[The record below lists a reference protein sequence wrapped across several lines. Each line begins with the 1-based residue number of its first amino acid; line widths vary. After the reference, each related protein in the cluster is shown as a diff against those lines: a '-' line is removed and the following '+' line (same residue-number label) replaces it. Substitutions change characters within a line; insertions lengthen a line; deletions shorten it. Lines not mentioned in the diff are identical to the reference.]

1 MDDFNLSSLHES
13 KNEWCSRLLVI
24 LTPQIIVGFKSI
36 FDEANQLCIKNNEN
50 NKYLMTFQ
58 NFISRIPKW
67 SSAIIENEK
76 NRIIEKTNC
85 NYLEDLITC
94 VHVIQLKLLSVARAG
109 QKQKKIDINIPHFDN
124 FIHNV
129 YINCARKIYTNV
141 YLFEKHIDNPLLVQ
155 KNMRELEMLIQD
167 AILNTVRDG
176 VPIEAILNAYM
187 DESIEEDIE
196 EDVKEEIIHENID
209 SQNGGEVTIIGEE
222 EKDNKSDDINSSE
235 TLKTEELPKQLESN
249 SIITKDDNIFP
260 ELVSPLES
268 KDSSTSLSFNDI
280 DMVKDENNIETAITA
295 SKDIERLEKIS
306 EQRNIER
313 QALEENEEEDK
324 DKIKIFGD
332 LDASN
337 DLSIQTL
344 DNSIKLSPD
353 PLLNDI
359 EVLV

>member
-24 LTPQIIVGFKSI
+24 LTPQIILGFKSI
-36 FDEANQLCIKNNEN
+36 FNEANQLCIKNNEN
-50 NKYLMTFQ
+50 SKYLMTFQ

-76 NRIIEKTNC
+76 NRIIEKSNC

-109 QKQKKIDINIPHFDN
+109 QKQKKIDINIPQFDN

-141 YLFEKHIDNPLLVQ
+141 YLFEKHSENPLLVQ
-155 KNMRELEMLIQD
+155 KNMREMEMLIQE

-196 EDVKEEIIHENID
+196 EDVKEEIINENID
-209 SQNGGEVTIIGEE
+209 PQNGGEVTIIGEE
-222 EKDNKSDDINSSE
+222 EKDTKNDKDDINSPE
-235 TLKTEELPKQLESN
+235 TLKTEEALKQLESN

-260 ELVSPLES
+260 ELVSPLEPNES
-268 KDSSTSLSFNDI
+268 LTSALSFNDI
-280 DMVKDENNIETAITA
+280 DMIKDENNIETAITA
-295 SKDIERLEKIS
+295 SKDIEHLEKIS

-313 QALEENEEEDK
+313 QSL
-324 DKIKIFGD
+324 
-332 LDASN
+332 
-337 DLSIQTL
+337 
-344 DNSIKLSPD
+344 
-353 PLLNDI
+353 
-359 EVLV
+359 